1 MDTPE
6 RSVAMLLRWLW
17 PTETSTL
24 QHILH
29 GSEHQACCPGVLCVV
44 RLCPVWPYWPGA
56 WEHTVL
62 HTSPGSVSSAN
73 SLNPFGSLGCLGTAL
88 LGLTGL
94 LGLLSADT
102 QREQGSQNTHVH
114 TGRVLISTRQA
125 IGGDTPQLT
134 LMRGGGSGG
143 LNRGPLHI
151 RRC

>member
-6 RSVAMLLRWLW
+6 RSAAVLLRWLRT
-17 PTETSTL
+17 TEASTL

-44 RLCPVWPYWPGA
+44 RAVSVRHCWRGA
-56 WEHTVL
+56 CEHTVL
-62 HTSPGSVSSAN
+62 RISPGTASSTC

-88 LGLTGL
+88 LGLIGL

-102 QREQGSQNTHVH
+102 QREQGSPKHPCSDWRPAVE
-114 TGRVLISTRQA
+114 
-125 IGGDTPQLT
+125 GDTPQLT
-134 LMRGGGSGG
+134 LMGAGGSGG
-143 LNRGPLHI
+143 PNRGPLHI